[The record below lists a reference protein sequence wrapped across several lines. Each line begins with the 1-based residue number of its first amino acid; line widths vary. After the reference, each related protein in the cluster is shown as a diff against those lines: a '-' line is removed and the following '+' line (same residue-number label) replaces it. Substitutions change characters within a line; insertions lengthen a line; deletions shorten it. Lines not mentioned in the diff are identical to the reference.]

1 MKKILNFIFAISL
14 VTGLFVGC
22 NNGKLKAGVY
32 EAENVLSDSTATVK
46 VTVDAD
52 GKITDVY
59 FDETYD
65 DSTKKSLG
73 DDYGMKSDWG
83 SQIGEW
89 YEHVAA
95 LEKAIVENQGV
106 AFITLDDKGKTDVVS
121 GCTIQID
128 HLVKTFNDAIAKAK

>member
-1 MKKILNFIFAISL
+1 MRKIIFVLLIAM
-14 VTGLFVGC
+14 VLFAGC
-22 NNGKLKAGVY
+22 SNKLKAGVY
-32 EAENVLSDSTATVK
+32 EAENVLPDSTATVK
-46 VTVDAD
+46 VTIDKD

-65 DSTKKSLG
+65 GSTKKTLG

-95 LEKAIVENQGV
+95 LEKAIVDNQGV
-106 AFITLDDKGKTDVVS
+106 ATITLTDKGTTDAVS

-128 HLVKTFNDAIAKAK
+128 HLIKAFNDAIAKAK